1 MLAVELQEKNEVA
14 ESCNIWYNKKGIEI
28 FVAKK
33 QNAIKKR
40 MFFNSVSL
48 PYNFLKRYQ
57 LFIIIYMYSF
67 LEDFLFF

>member
-33 QNAIKKR
+33 QNAIKKTNV
-40 MFFNSVSL
+40 FNSIFL
-48 PYNFLKRYQ
+48 PYNLLKDISY
-57 LFIIIYMYSF
+57 FDY
-67 LEDFLFF
+67 